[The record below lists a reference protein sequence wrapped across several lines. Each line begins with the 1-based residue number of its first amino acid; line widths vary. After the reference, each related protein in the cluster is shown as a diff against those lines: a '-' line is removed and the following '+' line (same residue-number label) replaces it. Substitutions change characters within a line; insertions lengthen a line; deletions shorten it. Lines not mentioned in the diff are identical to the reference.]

1 MDKISYCKKCL
12 LPSTKPNVKFNAEQI
27 CGACLYYEKK
37 LDTKNK
43 IRWEERLNE
52 FEALIS
58 YAKKFNASLYDILV
72 PVSGGKDSIYQVSK
86 AIETGLRVLA
96 VSVDYGIKTKIGLH
110 NLSLIPKMGANLFV
124 FKPKMTLHKK
134 LIKIGLEHYGDP
146 DLLSHTLL
154 HAYPLR
160 VALAFNIPLVFIG
173 ENSFIEYDGGR
184 VAEMGGSGKMS
195 AKFITRQ
202 YFNHYCANKSVL
214 AKDIQKKFN
223 LNAKDLIQYEYP
235 DELEYSN
242 TKAVFLSYFFPWSSN
257 HNYNIAK
264 KYGFKILKKPRDGTY
279 RKNTGID
286 EIINIIHQY
295 LKVLKYGYGRA
306 TDHACED
313 IRFNLITR
321 EKGKELVKKY
331 DLKKLSL
338 QNINEFCQF
347 LGISKIELNKILET
361 YRNKKIWKI
370 NNKYKWILPGHLID

>member
-37 LDTKNK
+37 LGTKNK
-43 IRWEERLNE
+43 IRWEERSKE
-52 FEALIS
+52 FEALIA
-58 YAKKFNASLYDILV
+58 YAKKFNASTYDILV

-96 VSVDYGIKTKIGLH
+96 VSIDYGIKTEIGLY

-146 DLLSHTLL
+146 DLLSHSLL

-160 VALAFNIPLVFIG
+160 VALAFNIPLVFLG
-173 ENSFIEYDGGR
+173 ENSSVEYDGA
-184 VAEMGGSGKMS
+184 VESVGGAGNIS
-195 AKFITRQ
+195 AKFITRE
-202 YFNHYCANKSVL
+202 YFNIYCANKSVL
-214 AKDIQKKFN
+214 AKDIEKRFN
-223 LNAKDLIQYEYP
+223 LNINDMKQYDYP
-235 DELEYSN
+235 DELEYSH
-242 TKAVFLSYFFPWSSN
+242 TKAVFLSYFFPWSSY
-257 HNYNIAK
+257 HNYKIAK
-264 KYGFKILKKPRDGTY
+264 KYGFKSLKKPRDGTY

-286 EIINIIHQY
+286 EIINVIHQY

-331 DLKKLSL
+331 DLKK
-338 QNINEFCQF
+338 
-347 LGISKIELNKILET
+347 ISA
-361 YRNKKIWKI
+361 
-370 NNKYKWILPGHLID
+370 